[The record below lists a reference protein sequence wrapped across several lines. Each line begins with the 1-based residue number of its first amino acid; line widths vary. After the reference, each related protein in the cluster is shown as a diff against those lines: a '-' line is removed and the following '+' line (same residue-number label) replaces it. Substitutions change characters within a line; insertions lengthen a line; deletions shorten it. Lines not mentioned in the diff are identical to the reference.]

1 MPVAREATL
10 PDSFHLDLDL
20 RLLISF
26 HLLLLIDSG
35 SNFQMWKQQ
44 IIDNKSRAQAIWE
57 VDKLIQLRSLH
68 TTSPLFALVAA
79 MHYSLLSSI
88 KYRCF
93 QLGLEGQRDGVN
105 SGSYECQSLGT
116 LIYFFKIAMEGRR
129 NCFFACKGGDQEVC
143 YILILKVTCIRKIS

>member
-1 MPVAREATL
+1 MCYGMVSQISNLQWEKMKLNFIRTQRLCSRNTFSPMPAATEATL
-10 PDSFHLDLDL
+10 PDSFHLDQDL
-20 RLLISF
+20 RLLLISF
-26 HLLLLIDSG
+26 HPLLLIDSG

-88 KYRCF
+88 KYRQMLSAGPGGAEGWSKHQ
-93 QLGLEGQRDGVN
+93 QL
-105 SGSYECQSLGT
+105 
-116 LIYFFKIAMEGRR
+116 
-129 NCFFACKGGDQEVC
+129 
-143 YILILKVTCIRKIS
+143 